1 MGEAGTDE
9 TFRGVINDLPAGGNS
24 AYSGTVS
31 IIKNGSGDWR
41 LTGNNVY
48 SGTTMVTGGRLI
60 VNGAHS
66 GTGAISVYKGGALAG
81 RGTLNGKVTVKN
93 GGIVASGDTI
103 VNTAHMLKLKGGLTV
118 ESGGIVSIPV
128 KVSASGVA
136 TVCKMNVTGLMSV
149 NEATLNIDFESGW
162 ENVKAGTVFNLFS
175 MSGVTSVT
183 GDGFAA
189 IEPAVPGEGL
199 EWDTSDLLTEG
210 RLRVKEASSINNVQ
224 GDEVTVWPV
233 KVQQELNVSVP
244 VRTQVS
250 VFNLA
255 GSLVKTL
262 VAQPGNTTI
271 DMAALPKGIYLVK
284 VGGRVFRIVKA

>member
-1 MGEAGTDE
+1 M
-9 TFRGVINDLPAGGNS
+9 
-24 AYSGTVS
+24 
-31 IIKNGSGDWR
+31 
-41 LTGNNVY
+41 
-48 SGTTMVTGGRLI
+48 
-60 VNGAHS
+60 
-66 GTGAISVYKGGALAG
+66 
-81 RGTLNGKVTVKN
+81 
-93 GGIVASGDTI
+93 
-103 VNTAHMLKLKGGLTV
+103 KGGLTV

-136 TVCKMNVTGLMSV
+136 TVCKMNVTGVMSV

-271 DMAALPKGIYLVK
+271 DMAALPKGLYLVK